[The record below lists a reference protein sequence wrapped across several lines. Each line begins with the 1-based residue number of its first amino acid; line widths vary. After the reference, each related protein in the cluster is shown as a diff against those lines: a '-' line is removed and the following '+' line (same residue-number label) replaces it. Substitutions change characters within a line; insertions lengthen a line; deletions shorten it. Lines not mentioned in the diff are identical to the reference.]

1 MRFKFLRALPAL
13 AAAVV
18 ALPATAEPLTLET
31 LLGLERFGRVG
42 VDPSGVVAVFEERRA
57 QADLP
62 RYDFLA
68 EGALRYARLYVLD
81 LKRETAP
88 RPLFP
93 MAEDAG
99 YTLGPFSPSGRRVVV
114 YRLQGVTWRLG
125 LFDFVEDRVVWTEI
139 APETGDWGRSVQ
151 WIDDERLVAIGVR
164 DGGLPRRLGYH
175 TLTAS
180 RLPGLWAATARGEA
194 AFVTSSAEPT
204 ALSPDADR
212 LLLAIDAASGA
223 AHALARGPF
232 LDLELSPDGRTAA
245 LLRDGPVKPP
255 RSHDAIHGPQ
265 RDRSL
270 LLVDVQSGAAT
281 EPAGTTDIAPSLMSW
296 SSHNDLLVVGLSG
309 DRPAYL
315 RISPGSDA
323 VRRLEGDGIAP
334 SVPRDFFGLV
344 SARGGWLG
352 GEPLLRGE
360 RGWVRLSETGPV
372 ELTEIDPEARL
383 IAQGPD
389 AVLFDSQET
398 MVRVRADGRTER
410 LGPTASA
417 GRADGPLGVRALS
430 GPMGATSGVVR
441 TGEGRLCRIAASQP
455 APTCVSAASGD
466 AVSWS
471 QGRSLRLTH
480 AGGPDRLVLTDEAG
494 GRDVHVLNPE
504 LATLDLAPP
513 RRIEGP
519 NGAGGWL
526 YLPAASPSR
535 RAPVVVIPYQGQVF
549 DSPPGGMTA
558 ENLSLPL
565 NGRLLTAQGYAVLF
579 PDLPAT
585 EDPGAGLADRILAVV
600 DAAARVAPVDP
611 DRIGLWGW
619 SFGSWTAALSASQ
632 SSRFSAVVALNG
644 SYDLTSVIGIV
655 ETRSRAEGELASMMS
670 SNAGWLETGQAAMH
684 RPYWE
689 DPDRY
694 RRNSPFEQA
703 PRIHA
708 PLLMFAGE
716 LDFGLSQSEQMYGAL
731 YRLGRPVALTHL
743 FGEDHGIQSP
753 GNLQVYYE
761 QTIDWFDRY
770 LKPADAAPDVP
781 ASAASRP
788 RSTPG

>member
-1 MRFKFLRALPAL
+1 MRFKLLRALPAL

-81 LKRETAP
+81 LKRGSAP

-114 YRLQGVTWRLG
+114 YRLQGETWRLG
-125 LFDFVEDRVVWTEI
+125 LFDFDEERVVWTDVS
-139 APETGDWGRSVQ
+139 PETGDWGRSVQ
-151 WIDDERLVAIGVR
+151 WIDDDRLVAIGVPQ
-164 DGGLPRRLGYH
+164 GGLPRRLRHH

-180 RLPGLWAATARGEA
+180 RLPRLWAATARGEA

-223 AHALARGPF
+223 PRSLARGPF
-232 LDLELSPDGRTAA
+232 LDLELSPDGRTVA

-255 RSHDAIHGPQ
+255 PSGGAISGPQ

-270 LLVDVQSGAAT
+270 LLVDVQSGAAA
-281 EPAGTTDIAPSLMSW
+281 EPVGTTDIAPSLMSW

-315 RISPGSDA
+315 RISPESGATHRLDA
-323 VRRLEGDGIAP
+323 DGLAP
-334 SVPRDFFGLV
+334 RVTRDFFGLA

-352 GEPLLRGE
+352 GEPLLRGD

-372 ELTEIDPEARL
+372 ELTEIEPEARL

-398 MVRVRADGRTER
+398 VVRVRADGRTER

-417 GRADGPLGVRALS
+417 GRADGPFGVRALS

-455 APTCVSAASGD
+455 APTCVSAAPGD

-471 QGRSLRLTH
+471 QRRSLRLTH

-504 LATLDLAPP
+504 LATLDLTPP
-513 RRIEGP
+513 QRIEGP

-526 YLPAASPSR
+526 YLPAPTPG
-535 RAPVVVIPYQGQVF
+535 RAPVVVIPYQGQTF
-549 DSPPGGMTA
+549 ETPPAGMTA
-558 ENLSLPL
+558 AGLSLPL
-565 NGRLLTAQGYAVLF
+565 NGRLLTARGFAVLF

-632 SSRFSAVVALNG
+632 SSRFAAVVALNG
-644 SYDLTSVIGIV
+644 SYDLSSVIGIV
-655 ETRSRAEGELASMMS
+655 ETKSRVEGELASMMS
-670 SNAGWLETGQAAMH
+670 SNAGWLEMGQAAMH

-689 DPDRY
+689 DPERY

-703 PRIHA
+703 SRIHA
-708 PLLMFAGE
+708 PMLMFVGE

-761 QTIDWFDRY
+761 QTIGWFDRY
-770 LKPADAAPDVP
+770 LKPADAAPDAP
-781 ASAASRP
+781 TSAGSRP
-788 RSTPG
+788 RSKPG